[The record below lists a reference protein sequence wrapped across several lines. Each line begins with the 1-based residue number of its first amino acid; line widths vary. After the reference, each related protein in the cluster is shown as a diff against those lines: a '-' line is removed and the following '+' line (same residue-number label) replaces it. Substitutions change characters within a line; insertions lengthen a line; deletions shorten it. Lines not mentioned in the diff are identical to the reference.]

1 MNKYIFIFIIGL
13 GFSSCGLLKNNA
25 LEVENITSKNNIKTK
40 VKESNIAP
48 NWLSINSKIKIEKE
62 GKNTIINANIRI
74 KKDSVIWISL
84 KAPLGI
90 EVLRSMITPDSIY
103 FMSRMD
109 KTYFIKPISYLK
121 EVVKTDI
128 NFFQF
133 QQILFSSP
141 YITNQELKLSS
152 NMEGKHV
159 LSSDKNTYTINKF
172 FRIEKMS
179 VSNQNS
185 HQLTINFNNHNYFD
199 EVKSY
204 YPKNIDIKVIS
215 SENFAASIDF
225 SKIVFN
231 KKSSLSFKIPSSYV
245 KSD

>member
-1 MNKYIFIFIIGL
+1 MNKYIFIFLIGL
-13 GFSSCGLLKNNA
+13 GFSSCGVLKNNA
-25 LEVENITSKNNIKTK
+25 LEIENITSKNNIKTK
-40 VKESNIAP
+40 VNESNIAP
-48 NWLSINSKIKIEKE
+48 NWLSINSKINIEKE
-62 GKNTIINANIRI
+62 GKNTVINANIRI

-109 KTYFIKPISYLK
+109 KTYFIKPISHLK
-121 EVVKTDI
+121 EVLKTEI

-141 YITNQELKLSS
+141 DITNHELKLSF
-152 NMEGKHV
+152 NKEGKHV

-185 HQLTINFNNHNYFD
+185 HQLIINFNKHNYFD

-204 YPKNIDIKVIS
+204 YPQNIDIKVIS
-215 SENFAASIDF
+215 NENFAASIDF

>member
-1 MNKYIFIFIIGL
+1 MNKYILIVLIGL
-13 GFSSCGLLKNNA
+13 GLSSCGLLKKDA
-25 LEVENITSKNNIKTK
+25 LEIENITSKNNIITK
-40 VKESNIAP
+40 VNELNISP
-48 NWLSINSKIKIEKE
+48 NWLSINSKINIEKE
-62 GKNTIINANIRI
+62 GKNTVVNANIRI

-90 EVLRSMITPDSIY
+90 ELLRSMITPDSIY

-109 KTYFIKPISYLK
+109 KTYFIKPISHLK

-141 YITNQELKLSS
+141 DITNQELELSF
-152 NMEGKHV
+152 NKEGKYI
-159 LSSDKNTYTINKF
+159 LSSDNTTYTIGKF
-172 FRIEKMS
+172 FRIEKMN

-215 SENFAASIDF
+215 SENFASSIDF

>member
-1 MNKYIFIFIIGL
+1 MNKYILIVLIGL
-13 GFSSCGLLKNNA
+13 GLSSCGLLKKDA
-25 LEVENITSKNNIKTK
+25 LEIENITSKNNIITK
-40 VKESNIAP
+40 VNELNISP
-48 NWLSINSKIKIEKE
+48 NWLSINSKINIEKE
-62 GKNTIINANIRI
+62 GKNTVINANIRI

-90 EVLRSMITPDSIY
+90 ELLRSMITPDSIY

-109 KTYFIKPISYLK
+109 KTYFIKPISHLK

-141 YITNQELKLSS
+141 DITNQELKLSF
-152 NMEGKHV
+152 NKEGKHV
-159 LSSDKNTYTINKF
+159 LRTDKNTYTINKF

-204 YPKNIDIKVIS
+204 YPKNIDIKVNS

-225 SKIVFN
+225 SKIVFD

>member
-1 MNKYIFIFIIGL
+1 MNKYIFIFLIGL
-13 GFSSCGLLKNNA
+13 GFSSCGVLKNNA
-25 LEVENITSKNNIKTK
+25 LEIENITSKNNIKTK
-40 VKESNIAP
+40 VNESNIAP
-48 NWLSINSKIKIEKE
+48 NWLSINSKINIEKE
-62 GKNTIINANIRI
+62 GKNTVINANIRI

-109 KTYFIKPISYLK
+109 KTYFIKPISHLK
-121 EVVKTDI
+121 EVLKTEI

-141 YITNQELKLSS
+141 DITNHELKLSF
-152 NMEGKHV
+152 NKEGKHV

-185 HQLTINFNNHNYFD
+185 HQLIINFNKHNYFN

-204 YPKNIDIKVIS
+204 YPQNIDIKVIS
-215 SENFAASIDF
+215 NENFAASIDF

>member
-1 MNKYIFIFIIGL
+1 MNKYIFIVLIGL
-13 GFSSCGLLKNNA
+13 GFSSCGLLKKDA
-25 LEVENITSKNNIKTK
+25 LEIENITSKNNIITK
-40 VKESNIAP
+40 VNELNISP
-48 NWLSINSKIKIEKE
+48 NWLSINSKINIEKE
-62 GKNTIINANIRI
+62 GKNTVINANVRI

-90 EVLRSMITPDSIY
+90 ELLRSMITPDSIY

-109 KTYFIKPISYLK
+109 KTYFIKPISHLK

-141 YITNQELKLSS
+141 DITNQELKLSF
-152 NMEGKHV
+152 NKEGKHV

-199 EVKSY
+199 EAKSY
-204 YPKNIDIKVIS
+204 YPKNIDIKVNSI
-215 SENFAASIDF
+215 ENFAASIDF

>member
-1 MNKYIFIFIIGL
+1 MFIGL
-13 GFSSCGLLKNNA
+13 GFSSCSLLKNNT
-25 LEVENITSKNNIKTK
+25 LVIENITSKNNIKTK
-40 VKESNIAP
+40 VNESNITP
-48 NWLSINSKIKIEKE
+48 NWLSINAKINIEKE
-62 GKNTIINANIRI
+62 GQNTVINANIRI

-109 KTYFIKPISYLK
+109 KTYFIKPISHLK
-121 EVVKTDI
+121 QVVKTSI

-133 QQILFSSP
+133 QEILFSSP
-141 YITNQELKLSS
+141 DVTNHELKLSL
-152 NMEGKHV
+152 NKEGKYI
-159 LSSDKNTYTINKF
+159 LGSDNNTYTINKL

-179 VSNQNS
+179 VSNQEDT
-185 HQLTINFNNHNYFD
+185 HQLTINFNNHTYFD

-204 YPKNIDIKVIS
+204 YPKNMDIKVIS
-215 SENFAASIDF
+215 SENFTASIDF

-231 KKSSLSFKIPSSYV
+231 KKSFLSFKIPSSYV
-245 KSD
+245 KTD

>member
-1 MNKYIFIFIIGL
+1 MNKYILIVLIAL
-13 GFSSCGLLKNNA
+13 GISSCGLLKKDA
-25 LEVENITSKNNIKTK
+25 LEIENITSKNNIITK
-40 VKESNIAP
+40 VNELNISP
-48 NWLSINSKIKIEKE
+48 NWLSINSKINIEKE
-62 GKNTIINANIRI
+62 GKNTVVNANIRI

-90 EVLRSMITPDSIY
+90 ELLRSMITPDSIY

-109 KTYFIKPISYLK
+109 KTYFIKPISHLK

-141 YITNQELKLSS
+141 DITNQELKLSF
-152 NMEGKHV
+152 NKEGKHV

-179 VSNQNS
+179 VSSQNS

-215 SENFAASIDF
+215 SENFASSIDF

>member
-1 MNKYIFIFIIGL
+1 MNKYILIVLIGL
-13 GFSSCGLLKNNA
+13 GFSSCGLLKKDA
-25 LEVENITSKNNIKTK
+25 LEIEYITSKNNIITK
-40 VKESNIAP
+40 VNDLNISP
-48 NWLSINSKIKIEKE
+48 NWLSINSKINIEKE
-62 GKNTIINANIRI
+62 GKNTVVNANIRI

-90 EVLRSMITPDSIY
+90 ELLRSMITPDSIY

-109 KTYFIKPISYLK
+109 KTYFIKPISHLK

-141 YITNQELKLSS
+141 DITNQELKLSF
-152 NMEGKHV
+152 NKEGKHV
-159 LSSDKNTYTINKF
+159 LSSDKNKYTINKF

-204 YPKNIDIKVIS
+204 YPKNMDIKVIS
-215 SENFAASIDF
+215 SENFASSIDF

>member
-1 MNKYIFIFIIGL
+1 MNKYILIVLIAL
-13 GFSSCGLLKNNA
+13 GISSCGLLKKDV
-25 LEVENITSKNNIKTK
+25 LEIENITSKNNIITK
-40 VKESNIAP
+40 VNELNISP
-48 NWLSINSKIKIEKE
+48 NWLSINSKINIEKE
-62 GKNTIINANIRI
+62 GKNTVVNANIQI

-90 EVLRSMITPDSIY
+90 ELLRSMITPDSIY

-109 KTYFIKPISYLK
+109 KTYFIKPISHLK

-141 YITNQELKLSS
+141 DITNQELKLSF
-152 NMEGKHV
+152 NKEGKHV

-215 SENFAASIDF
+215 SENFASSIDF

>member
-1 MNKYIFIFIIGL
+1 MNKYIFIVLMGL
-13 GFSSCGLLKNNA
+13 GFSTCGLLKKDA
-25 LEVENITSKNNIKTK
+25 LEIENITSKNNIITK
-40 VKESNIAP
+40 VKELNISP
-48 NWLSINSKIKIEKE
+48 SWLSINSKINIEKE
-62 GKNTIINANIRI
+62 GKNTVVNANIRI

-90 EVLRSMITPDSIY
+90 ELLRSMITPDSIY

-109 KTYFIKPISYLK
+109 KTYFIKPISHLK

-141 YITNQELKLSS
+141 DITNQELKLSF
-152 NMEGKHV
+152 NIEGKHV

-215 SENFAASIDF
+215 SENFASSIDF

>member
-1 MNKYIFIFIIGL
+1 MNKYIFIFLIGL
-13 GFSSCGLLKNNA
+13 GFSSCGMLKNNA
-25 LEVENITSKNNIKTK
+25 LEIENITSKNNIKTK
-40 VKESNIAP
+40 VNESNIAP
-48 NWLSINSKIKIEKE
+48 NWLSINSKINIEKE
-62 GKNTIINANIRI
+62 GKNTVINANIRI

-109 KTYFIKPISYLK
+109 KTYFIKPISHLK
-121 EVVKTDI
+121 EVLKTEI

-141 YITNQELKLSS
+141 DITNHELKLSF
-152 NMEGKHV
+152 NKEGKHV

-185 HQLTINFNNHNYFD
+185 HQLIINFNKHNYFN

-204 YPKNIDIKVIS
+204 YPQNIDIKVIS
-215 SENFAASIDF
+215 NENFAASIDF

>member
-1 MNKYIFIFIIGL
+1 MNKYIFIVLMGL
-13 GFSSCGLLKNNA
+13 GFSTCGLLKKDA
-25 LEVENITSKNNIKTK
+25 LVFENITSKNNIITK
-40 VKESNIAP
+40 VKELNISP
-48 NWLSINSKIKIEKE
+48 SWLSINSKINIEKE
-62 GKNTIINANIRI
+62 GKNTVVNANIRI

-90 EVLRSMITPDSIY
+90 ELLRSMITPDSIY

-109 KTYFIKPISYLK
+109 KTYFIKPISHLK

-141 YITNQELKLSS
+141 DITNQELKLSF
-152 NMEGKHV
+152 NIEGKHV

-215 SENFAASIDF
+215 SENFASSIDF